1 MAPNTLQFLVVNGQY
16 SYWERIGTIIVG
28 ALAFV
33 VFIWL
38 VVLSGIE
45 IRIGSKEKHKIG
57 NNLLKSTKSMIDSQ
71 IILQTLICV

>member
-1 MAPNTLQFLVVNGQY
+1 MAPKALQPLIEDNQH
-16 SYWERIGTIIVG
+16 SNWERIGTLIVG
-28 ALAFV
+28 ALAFS

-45 IRIGSKEKHKIG
+45 IRIGSNEKHKIG

-71 IILQTLICV
+71 ITLICV